1 MSNSCIQRLVG
12 CASFAACLFASAVAL
27 ADQPAPLA
35 APEIPVLSLDQLAHM
50 SWPQLRR
57 LYSEADAGA
66 IPQGYTVGK
75 AIYCPDEAFAGLH
88 SRITGALWRGKVFD
102 NANCSLVNQWSGF
115 RAIQAR
121 VAYGPSCLDGKPS
134 IVMDYGETSLVW
146 ADVRDEV
153 REVAPGLYLGRMY
166 RRKKC
171 GLQFQ
176 FFFALQACC
185 R

>member
-1 MSNSCIQRLVG
+1 MSSSCIRRLAC
-12 CASFAACLFASAVAL
+12 CASLAACLFASAAVVADEPALL
-27 ADQPAPLA
+27 AS
-35 APEIPVLSLDQLAHM
+35 PETSVLSLDQLAHM
-50 SWPQLRR
+50 SWPRLER
-57 LYSEADAGA
+57 LYGAADAGA
-66 IPQGYTVGK
+66 IPQGYTAGK
-75 AIYCPDEAFAGLH
+75 AIYCPGQPFAGLH
-88 SRITGALWRGKVFD
+88 SRIAGALWHGKVFD
-102 NANCSLVNQWSGF
+102 NADGSLVNQWSGF
-115 RAIQAR
+115 RAIKAR
-121 VAYGPSCLDGKPS
+121 VAYGPSCLDGKTS

-153 REVAPGLYLGRMY
+153 REVSPGVYLGRMY